1 MRRRSPLSKNRRR
14 AVFPAPPAH
23 CRRRK
28 PIRRGQNRSWQRN
41 EQYASPYI
49 LESHAMTNEAGSS
62 VLTSAVP
69 IILFGLLVFVL
80 LAFAG
85 VVLLSLALC
94 YRAGTARRQAR
105 PWVASL
111 NVWLTGFS
119 AVFFL
124 SFTLLLSFWVPSAF
138 RFAVIGTGCGAILG
152 LLGLALTRWERRPNG
167 LFYTPNRWL
176 AVVITLAIAAR
187 FIYGWWHASHSG
199 GSAPGEQR
207 WLITASAMQLSVAV
221 AAGLV
226 AYYLIYSIGVRLQLG
241 RHDRRLESAA
251 TVPTIHDEQRRG
263 TIAVGSPL
271 LKSSFLIIAWRLF
284 RYVLRHWRR

>member
-1 MRRRSPLSKNRRR
+1 L
-14 AVFPAPPAH
+14 
-23 CRRRK
+23 
-28 PIRRGQNRSWQRN
+28 QRF
-41 EQYASPYI
+41 
-49 LESHAMTNEAGSS
+49 

-85 VVLLSLALC
+85 VVLLSLALR

-119 AVFFL
+119 SVFFL

-138 RFAVIGTGCGAILG
+138 RFAVIGMGCGAILG

-176 AVVITLAIAAR
+176 AVAITFAIALYLRLVARHAFRRQRSGRTTLAENRFGNAALGSR
-187 FIYGWWHASHSG
+187 CCRISSVLPDLFHWSAS
-199 GSAPGEQR
+199 PTR
-207 WLITASAMQLSVAV
+207 AS
-221 AAGLV
+221 
-226 AYYLIYSIGVRLQLG
+226 
-241 RHDRRLESAA
+241 
-251 TVPTIHDEQRRG
+251 
-263 TIAVGSPL
+263 
-271 LKSSFLIIAWRLF
+271 
-284 RYVLRHWRR
+284 